1 MSKDYGQKQND
12 IVIQC
17 HSHKRLCGHKICTRL
32 KNICFQT
39 DVWCMMYT
47 WYSAALCDNWARDG
61 CCVALLLQSP
71 RIHLQYVKREYHEIC
86 EFNNFAAHLFV
97 AINLTRF
104 IFRRNLKIP
113 MICCLPRKR
122 EKSPDDMD
130 LTGSL
135 EYFVLLPECWDGNRF
150 PAFLGYPVY
159 GRLSNLTRP
168 DAAYQKLSSY
178 RYAAAWSE
186 GYFCKDLFF

>member
-1 MSKDYGQKQND
+1 MIIEHGT
-12 IVIQC
+12 V
-17 HSHKRLCGHKICTRL
+17 
-32 KNICFQT
+32 
-39 DVWCMMYT
+39 
-47 WYSAALCDNWARDG
+47 AAWHCYYK
-61 CCVALLLQSP
+61 VHVF
-71 RIHLQYVKREYHEIC
+71 IYVKREYHEIC
-86 EFNNFAAHLFV
+86 EFNNFAAHMFV

-122 EKSPDDMD
+122 EKSPDYMD

-178 RYAAAWSE
+178 RYAAGSE
-186 GYFCKDLFF
+186 GYFCKDFIFLNLCTREFDPLPVIVVFGFQSSRISGKINIRCIQVASILSVCQFLPATNFII

>member
-1 MSKDYGQKQND
+1 MQHFVI
-12 IVIQC
+12 IV
-17 HSHKRLCGHKICTRL
+17 HGT
-32 KNICFQT
+32 
-39 DVWCMMYT
+39 V
-47 WYSAALCDNWARDG
+47 AAWH
-61 CCVALLLQSP
+61 CCYKV
-71 RIHLQYVKREYHEIC
+71 HLFIYVKREYHEIC

-135 EYFVLLPECWDGNRF
+135 EYFVLLPEC
-150 PAFLGYPVY
+150 
-159 GRLSNLTRP
+159 
-168 DAAYQKLSSY
+168 
-178 RYAAAWSE
+178 
-186 GYFCKDLFF
+186 